1 MKKILS
7 LTIVA
12 LLLVS
17 MVGIVASALTVYTDK
32 SVYHPGDV
40 VKVYGTA
47 TPNAVITLLMLNPA
61 GKLIAV
67 NQVTAN
73 ETGGFSTII
82 YTFPEA
88 PTADVPYGTYTIT
101 VYDSARNEKKTVTIE
116 FSPIYA
122 VLQGKVVDSEGNPV
136 AGASVSLLK
145 NGEVVGSTTTADD
158 GSFTLQVN
166 PGVYVLRVEKT
177 GYAVYE
183 EEIEMPAP
191 SVYTKVVTLQFKA
204 LQVTIVS
211 ITHYRAGEEE
221 KPFLGVVRE
230 GEAIKVVAN
239 VTYGDKVVADANVTV
254 CIVPPEGSGLNKVTA
269 TLGYDSETGL
279 YVGEIQVPSLGVDRK
294 STLTVK
300 AVWENMTATKSVDMY
315 ILVDYT
321 KQISELQS
329 TVSDLKSSL
338 EDLKSTVLDLQLSLG
353 DLSVRLST
361 LEGTVNSLK
370 ETVAMLRETISE
382 LKFNTERLS
391 ISLNMLNAS
400 VTALA
405 QRLGGLESRVS
416 SLEKSLA
423 DLNSKVSSLESRVGT
438 LESRVDALADSINTL
453 AKSVDESM
461 KKLADNVQQSIN
473 TLSNQVASLGKSL
486 DSMTSTMNT
495 NINNLK
501 QTVDAV
507 SSALYATLAVAIIA
521 LLISIV
527 LLVFVLRRIKG

>member
-7 LTIVA
+7 SIIVTV
-12 LLLVS
+12 LLVS
-17 MVGIVASALTVYTDK
+17 MIGIVASALTVYTDK

-82 YTFPEA
+82 YIFPEA

-122 VLQGKVVDSEGNPV
+122 VLQGKVIDSEGNPV
-136 AGASVSLLK
+136 SGALVSLLK
-145 NGEVVGSTTTADD
+145 NGVTVASTSTADD
-158 GSFTLQVN
+158 GSFTLQVD

-177 GYAVYE
+177 GYAIYE

-211 ITHYRAGEEE
+211 ITHYRIGEEE
-221 KPFLGVVRE
+221 KPFLGIVRE
-230 GEAIKVVAN
+230 GEVIKVVAN
-239 VTYGDKVVADANVTV
+239 VTYGDEVVADASVTV
-254 CIVPPEGSGLNKVTA
+254 HIVPPEGSGLDEVA
-269 TLGYDSETGL
+269 ASLGYDTETSL
-279 YVGEIQVPSLGVDRK
+279 YVGEIQVPNLGIDRK

-321 KQISELQS
+321 EQISELQT

-338 EDLKSTVLDLQLSLG
+338 EDLKSTVLDLQVSLG

-361 LEGTVNSLK
+361 LEGTVDSLK

-382 LKFNTERLS
+382 LKFNTEKLS
-391 ISLNMLNAS
+391 ISLNMLNVS

-405 QRLGGLESRVS
+405 QRLGGLESRVGN
-416 SLEKSLA
+416 LEKSLA
-423 DLNSKVSSLESRVGT
+423 DLNSRVLSLESRVGA
-438 LESRVDALADSINTL
+438 LESRVDALANSINAL
-453 AKSVDESM
+453 AKSVDDSM

-473 TLSNQVASLGKSL
+473 VLSNQIASLGNSL
-486 DSMTSTMNT
+486 DSMASTMNT

-521 LLISIV
+521 LLISII